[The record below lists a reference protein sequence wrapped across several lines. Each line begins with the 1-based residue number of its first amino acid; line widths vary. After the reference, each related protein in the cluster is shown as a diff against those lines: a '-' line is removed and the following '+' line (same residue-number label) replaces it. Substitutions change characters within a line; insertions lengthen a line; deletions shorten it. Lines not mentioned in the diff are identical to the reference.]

1 MTALGGLCVII
12 FVCAMHR
19 QHLKIQK
26 SCWSSCES
34 LVFSRNQ
41 GLGRTNSG
49 TRSPGSCPGPLPSAC
64 TKVMAVCLCTHPP
77 AAKGK
82 GNCRR
87 SPWCLLTFSQ
97 GPLTREAGE
106 ALMGQYF
113 QGLYIQIIRL
123 LVVLNFKPLRVKR
136 EGTV

>member
-1 MTALGGLCVII
+1 M
-12 FVCAMHR
+12 
-19 QHLKIQK
+19 
-26 SCWSSCES
+26 
-34 LVFSRNQ
+34 
-41 GLGRTNSG
+41 
-49 TRSPGSCPGPLPSAC
+49 
-64 TKVMAVCLCTHPP
+64 
-77 AAKGK
+77 
-82 GNCRR
+82 
-87 SPWCLLTFSQ
+87 LTFSQ